1 MVAKMA
7 AGDLKLRTLEPG
19 TIFVTDSAFY
29 GLPEDSKQACVCDAN
44 SEVTVTEVTGAAL
57 AQSSELCEVV
67 LRGLLVAQMA
77 SMKSYVQGLDEKL
90 V

>member
-1 MVAKMA
+1 M
-7 AGDLKLRTLEPG
+7 
-19 TIFVTDSAFY
+19 
-29 GLPEDSKQACVCDAN
+29 CDAN